1 MADQV
6 RPSVDMPRGIGRG
19 QSYFDPLAFRPV
31 TEARFGNA
39 GFNTL
44 RGPGYA
50 NMDFGLFREFRFGE
64 RSIQLRMEAFN
75 LTDTPHFDNPSDSGR
90 NASNLQL
97 NPDGSIRN
105 LNGFSEISS
114 SYGERQ
120 VRVGVRFGF

>member
-6 RPSVDMPRGIGRG
+6 KSSVAMPHGIGRG

-90 NASNLQL
+90 NVSNLQL

-120 VRVGVRFGF
+120 VRVGLRFGF

>member
-1 MADQV
+1 
-6 RPSVDMPRGIGRG
+6 MPRGIGRG
-19 QSYFDPLAFRPV
+19 NPYFDPFAFRPV

-44 RGPGYA
+44 RGPGFA
-50 NMDFGLFREFRFGE
+50 NLDLGVFRELRFGA

-75 LTDTPHFDNPSDSGR
+75 LTDTPHFDNPGT
-90 NASNLQL
+90 NVSNLQL

-105 LNGFSEISS
+105 LNGFSEITS

-120 VRVGVRFGF
+120 VRLGVRFGF